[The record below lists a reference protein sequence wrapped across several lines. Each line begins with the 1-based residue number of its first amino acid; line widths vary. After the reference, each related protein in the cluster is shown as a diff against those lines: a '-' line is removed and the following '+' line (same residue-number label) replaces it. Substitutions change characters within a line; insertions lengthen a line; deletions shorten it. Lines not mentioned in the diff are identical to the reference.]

1 MAIGTSSVAGVAGL
15 AFALIF
21 KALKVVRP
29 ERPIHPKGTLL
40 TGELTKDGLG
50 TGNPQRGEP
59 SGVPWI
65 DLPGKHEVTARYSRS
80 LGLPAPLPDI
90 LGLAVRIEDDGGP
103 ADVLFAT
110 TGWSWPAR
118 FALLP
123 RRSPGKGTFTTLMPY
138 KGARG
143 PVLLGLTTESPDTAP
158 LGTASSGTTSSG
170 TAPATERSAD
180 DWVLAMHYARP
191 SGPWIRFGTL
201 SLRPASDRGD
211 TGLRFDPVLNP
222 LKSAG
227 TYPWTRRLRAPAYGT
242 ARQPS
247 GRRANYR
254 QPSDPPSRR
263 RALHAYSP
271 PTHRSLSRSTKMVT
285 VSKTFLASANDVWN
299 VIADGWLY
307 SGWVV
312 GASRIRD
319 VDALWPA
326 EGAVLHH
333 SVGAWP
339 LLINDKTYVTAAN
352 PGKSIEL
359 IARGWPLGEAKVV
372 ITIEEQRT
380 GCKVTM
386 AEDAIKGPG
395 KAIPKFVLD
404 PLITVRNK
412 ETLKRLELMASGG
425 AGAKGPAI

>member
-1 MAIGTSSVAGVAGL
+1 MAIGISSAAGVAGL
-15 AFALIF
+15 GFALIF

-40 TGELTKDGLG
+40 TGELIRDGLG
-50 TGNPQRGEP
+50 NADNPQHSEP

-65 DLPGKHEVTARYSRS
+65 DVPGRHAVTARYSRS
-80 LGLPAPLPDI
+80 IGLPAPLPDI
-90 LGLAVRIEDDGGP
+90 LGLALRLEDDGGP
-103 ADVLFAT
+103 EDVLFAT

-123 RRSPGKGTFTTLMPY
+123 RRDPIKATFTTLMPY

-143 PVLLGLTTESPDTAP
+143 PVLLGLTKESSRTA
-158 LGTASSGTTSSG
+158 LQGTASLETQ
-170 TAPATERSAD
+170 PLAD

-201 SLRPASDRGD
+201 TLRPAPDAGD

-222 LKSAG
+222 LKNAG
-227 TYPWTRRLRAPAYGT
+227 TYAWTRRLRAPAYGT
-242 ARQPS
+242 ARQPNAHKPTN
-247 GRRANYR
+247 REPNYR
-254 QPSDPPSRR
+254 HPNSSTSRR
-263 RALHAYSP
+263 RALHASSP
-271 PTHRSLSRSTKMVT
+271 PTHQSLSRSTHMVT

-339 LLINDKTYVTAAN
+339 LLINDKTHVTASN

-359 IARGWPLGEAKVV
+359 IARGGRSARQKW
-372 ITIEEQRT
+372 
-380 GCKVTM
+380 
-386 AEDAIKGPG
+386 
-395 KAIPKFVLD
+395 
-404 PLITVRNK
+404 
-412 ETLKRLELMASGG
+412 
-425 AGAKGPAI
+425 

>member
-1 MAIGTSSVAGVAGL
+1 MAMGISSAAGVAGL
-15 AFALIF
+15 GFALIF
-21 KALKVVRP
+21 RALKVVRP
-29 ERPIHPKGTLL
+29 ERPIHPKGTVL
-40 TGELTKDGLG
+40 TGQISKEGLG
-50 TGNPQRGEP
+50 NTDNPQPGQS

-65 DLPGKHEVTARYSRS
+65 DLPGSHAVTARYSRS
-80 LGLPAPLPDI
+80 IGLPAPLPDI
-90 LGLAVRIEDDGGP
+90 LGLALRLEDDGGP
-103 ADVLFAT
+103 EDVLFAT

-123 RRSPGKGTFTTLMPY
+123 RRDPDKATFTTLMPY

-143 PVLLGLTTESPDTAP
+143 PVLLGLTTESPGAAAR
-158 LGTASSGTTSSG
+158 GTASSGTG
-170 TAPATERSAD
+170 PSAG

-201 SLRPASDRGD
+201 TLHSVPAGGD

-227 TYPWTRRLRAPAYGT
+227 TYDWTRRLRAPAYGT
-242 ARQPS
+242 ARQPNA
-247 GRRANYR
+247 R
-254 QPSDPPSRR
+254 PSRR
-263 RALHAYSP
+263 RALHASSP
-271 PTHRSLSRSTKMVT
+271 PTHPLSRSTHMVT

-326 EGAVLHH
+326 EGSVLHH

-339 LLINDKTYVTAAN
+339 LLINDKTHVTASN
-352 PGKSIEL
+352 PGQSIEL

-395 KAIPKFVLD
+395 TAIPKFILD

>member
-1 MAIGTSSVAGVAGL
+1 MAIGTSGVAGVAGL
-15 AFALIF
+15 AGAAFSLIF
-21 KALKVVRP
+21 RALKVVRP
-29 ERPIHPKGTLL
+29 ERPIHPKGTSL
-40 TGELTKDGLG
+40 TGELIRDGLCN
-50 TGNPQRGEP
+50 TDNPQYGEP
-59 SGVPWI
+59 SGVQWI
-65 DLPGKHEVTARYSRS
+65 DLPGKHAVTARYSRS

-90 LGLAVRIEDDGGP
+90 LGLALRLEDDGGP
-103 ADVLFAT
+103 EDVLFAT

-123 RRSPGKGTFTTLMPY
+123 RRDAGKATFTTLMPY
-138 KGARG
+138 KGAHG
-143 PVLLGLTTESPDTAP
+143 PVLLGLTTDSPGTVAS
-158 LGTASSGTTSSG
+158 GTASSGIQ
-170 TAPATERSAD
+170 PSAN
-180 DWVLAMHYARP
+180 DWVLAMHYAKP

-201 SLRPASDRGD
+201 ALRPARDGGD

-222 LKSAG
+222 LNCAG
-227 TYPWTRRLRAPAYGT
+227 TYTWTRRLRAPAYGT
-242 ARQPS
+242 ARQPRDRQLS
-247 GRRANYR
+247 GREPNYR
-254 QPSDPPSRR
+254 HPSDRGSRR
-263 RALHAYSP
+263 RALHATSP
-271 PTHRSLSRSTKMVT
+271 PTHQSLSRSTHMVT

-339 LLINDKTYVTAAN
+339 LLINDKTSVTAAN

-380 GCKVTM
+380 GCKVSM

-395 KAIPKFVLD
+395 SAIPKFIRD
-404 PLITVRNK
+404 PLITVRNN

-425 AGAKGPAI
+425 AGTKGPDI

>member
-1 MAIGTSSVAGVAGL
+1 MAMGISSAAGVAGL
-15 AFALIF
+15 GFALIF
-21 KALKVVRP
+21 KALKIVRP

-40 TGELTKDGLG
+40 TGELTKEGP
-50 TGNPQRGEP
+50 GNTDSLRHIRS

-65 DLPGKHEVTARYSRS
+65 DLPGRHAVTARHSRS
-80 LGLPAPLPDI
+80 IGFPPPLPDI
-90 LGLAVRIEDDGGP
+90 LGLALRLEDDGGP
-103 ADVLFAT
+103 EDVLFAT

-123 RRSPGKGTFTTLMPY
+123 RRDPGKATFTTLMPY

-143 PVLLGLTTESPDTAP
+143 PVLLGLTTESP
-158 LGTASSGTTSSG
+158 GTAAHG
-170 TAPATERSAD
+170 TAPSGTQPSAD

-201 SLRPASDRGD
+201 TLRPAPAAED

-227 TYPWTRRLRAPAYGT
+227 TYTWTRRLRAPAYGI
-242 ARQPS
+242 ARQPNARKPS
-247 GRRANYR
+247 NREPKYR
-254 QPSDPPSRR
+254 HPNNSTSRR
-263 RALHAYSP
+263 RSIHSPGP
-271 PTHRSLSRSTKMVT
+271 PTHQSLSRSTHMVT

-339 LLINDKTYVTAAN
+339 LLINDKTHVTASN
-352 PGKSIEL
+352 KGKSIEL

-386 AEDAIKGPG
+386 TEDAIKGPG
-395 KAIPKFVLD
+395 SAVPKFILD
-404 PLITVRNK
+404 PLITIRNK

-425 AGAKGPAI
+425 AGAKGPDI